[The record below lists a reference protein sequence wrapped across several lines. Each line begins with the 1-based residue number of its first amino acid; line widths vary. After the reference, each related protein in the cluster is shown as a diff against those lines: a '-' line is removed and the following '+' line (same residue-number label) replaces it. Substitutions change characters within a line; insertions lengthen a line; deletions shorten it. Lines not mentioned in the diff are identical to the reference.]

1 MEQAFSDQAVSRMKK
16 GLSKRVEK
24 GKITE
29 EEKTAVLSRVTAAE
43 GLSPASDAD
52 IVIESVIE
60 DLEIKKNVFSEL
72 DKLTRPDIILV
83 TNTTSLSISSMAEAT
98 NRPDKVVQMHFFN
111 PPTIMKLVEIMP
123 GRQTAKETVEAAAVF
138 ARALGK
144 DPVVCK
150 KEAPAGIVS
159 RVLGQMLNEATWLVA
174 SGVAEPA
181 DVDKAM
187 KMGANHPLGPFQLID
202 LIGLDIHCAKMETLH
217 ITLNDPRYKYPALL
231 DKMIEAGHLGKKAGK
246 GFFDYGDK

>member
-1 MEQAFSDQAVSRMKK
+1 
-16 GLSKRVEK
+16 
-24 GKITE
+24 
-29 EEKTAVLSRVTAAE
+29 
-43 GLSPASDAD
+43 
-52 IVIESVIE
+52 
-60 DLEIKKNVFSEL
+60 
-72 DKLTRPDIILV
+72 
-83 TNTTSLSISSMAEAT
+83 
-98 NRPDKVVQMHFFN
+98 
-111 PPTIMKLVEIMP
+111 MKLVEIIP
-123 GRQTAKETVEAAAVF
+123 GRQTAKETVEEAAVF

-181 DVDKAM
+181 DVDKTM
-187 KMGANHPLGPFQLID
+187 KLGANHPLGPFQLID

-231 DKMIEAGHLGKKAGK
+231 DKMIEARHLGKKAGK
-246 GFFDYGDK
+246 SFFDY